1 MFLLLVTPSSK
12 SLAKEDYRGIE
23 RKIFKVIENNLVE
36 ISEEQYRAECKGIA
50 NQKMLNEIKNNRILR
65 SVIGIGGHYYRKKYS
80 ETSNSEYSA
89 FLKYYALPRK
99 NNTADST
106 KLTVSSGSSV
116 EAQGSFDFTLSS
128 EIKDTLEGA
137 IGFNFSKK
145 VSHTITRSD
154 EMSVRPGKYGYIY
167 IAGNIY
173 QTKGTYTKHCYSD
186 TTQRHITSKCTS
198 EKINA
203 KIVKSI
209 YVILET
215 SWSKPTYDY
224 MNRL

>member
-1 MFLLLVTPSSK
+1 MQRNCQSK
-12 SLAKEDYRGIE
+12 
-23 RKIFKVIENNLVE
+23 
-36 ISEEQYRAECKGIA
+36 
-50 NQKMLNEIKNNRILR
+50 KMLNEIKKNNRILR
-65 SVIGIGGHYYRKKYS
+65 SVIGIGGGIIIEKKYS

-89 FLKYYALPRK
+89 FFLKYYALPRK
-99 NNTADST
+99 KNNTDDST

-198 EKINA
+198 EKKLTLKLLNPFML
-203 KIVKSI
+203 
-209 YVILET
+209 Y
-215 SWSKPTYDY
+215 
-224 MNRL
+224 